1 MSELNSLA
9 DLFEN
14 ELRDIYDA
22 EHQIIKAL
30 PKVIDAVADRTLGE
44 ALQAHLK
51 ETHGQV
57 KRLEQVF
64 QLLEIEAQGR
74 PCDGMAG
81 ILKNGAALIAEDG
94 EEAVLDAAF
103 ISAAQRVEHYE
114 ITAYG
119 ALIAWA
125 QLLAYDDVVI
135 LLNHNLEEEKAANT
149 KLSQL
154 AGLSINRSAAAAGE
168 GPRPRLRS
176 NKAQATR

>member
-1 MSELNSLA
+1 MSGLNSLA

-14 ELRDIYDA
+14 ELRDMYDA

-30 PKVIDAVADRTLGE
+30 PKVIDAVSDRALGE

-64 QLLEIEAQGR
+64 QLLEIDAQGR

-81 ILKNGAALIAEDG
+81 ILKKGAALIAKDG

-103 ISAAQRVEHYE
+103 IGAAQRVEHYE

-119 ALIAWA
+119 ALIA
-125 QLLAYDDVVI
+125 
-135 LLNHNLEEEKAANT
+135 
-149 KLSQL
+149 
-154 AGLSINRSAAAAGE
+154 
-168 GPRPRLRS
+168 
-176 NKAQATR
+176 